1 MESKEE
7 WIHSGRIHRIKFAA
21 LQSNRNIT
29 GGHKQICNE
38 FQRNNSL
45 EYCKH
50 LSQTELV
57 NELKQKGTY
66 NPELM
71 AWDVSGVF
79 RFLDRSIVDQYE
91 VRRIFTKIHN

>member
-1 MESKEE
+1 M
-7 WIHSGRIHRIKFAA
+7 
-21 LQSNRNIT
+21 
-29 GGHKQICNE
+29 
-38 FQRNNSL
+38 
-45 EYCKH
+45 
-50 LSQTELV
+50 SQAELV

-91 VRRIFTKIHN
+91 ASIIY